1 MKTALIGEGKVLSGT
16 LKQDTEVIG
25 HGQEQQRQLLDN
37 GKITEKNAGV
47 KFIESHIPY
56 CIIQL
61 NYFKFQSLMF
71 AGIYW

>member
-1 MKTALIGEGKVLSGT
+1 MKTALTEEAKVLSGT
-16 LKQDTEVIG
+16 LQRDTEVIR

-37 GKITEKNAGV
+37 GNITEEMLGLNS
-47 KFIESHIPY
+47 ESHIPY

-61 NYFKFQSLMF
+61 NYFKFQSYLML